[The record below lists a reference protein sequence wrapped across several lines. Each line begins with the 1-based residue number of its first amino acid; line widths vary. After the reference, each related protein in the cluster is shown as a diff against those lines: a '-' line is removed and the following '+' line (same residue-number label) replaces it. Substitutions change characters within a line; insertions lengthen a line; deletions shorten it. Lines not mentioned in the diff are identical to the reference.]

1 MCLILLAL
9 QSHPSYP
16 LIVAAN
22 RDEFHARPT
31 AAADFWPES
40 PDLLAGR
47 DLLGG
52 GTWLGVTRQ
61 GRFAV
66 VANVRQPN
74 LPHESRFSRGL
85 LVSSFLQGDEPA
97 ERYVQRICQDGDQYG
112 PFNLLVGDAEGLYF
126 LSNQD
131 DKVHLVPPGIHGL
144 SNATLDTPW
153 PKVVAGKE
161 RLAAIVGRGTAVE
174 PAELLT
180 LLATPAPFPEEIL
193 PRTGVSPEW
202 ERLLSPLFIHS
213 PTYGTRASTILLM
226 GNDGQVTFVEESFD
240 ATGMVTGSRSFSF
253 RVS

>member
-9 QSHPSYP
+9 QSHPSYR

-22 RDEFHARPT
+22 RDEFHVRPT
-31 AAADFWPES
+31 AAADFWSES
-40 PDLLAGR
+40 PNLLAGR

-85 LVSSFLQGDEPA
+85 LVSSFLRGDEPA
-97 ERYVQRICQDGDQYG
+97 ERYVQRISQNGDQYG
-112 PFNLLVGDAEGLYF
+112 PFNLLVGDAGGLYF

-131 DKVHLVPPGIHGL
+131 GKVHFVPPGIHGL

-161 RLAAIVGRGTAVE
+161 RLAAIVGRGTTVE
-174 PAELLT
+174 PPELLN
-180 LLATPAPFPEEIL
+180 LLATPAPYPDETL

-202 ERLLSPLFIHS
+202 ERLLSPLFILS

-226 GNDGQVTFVEESFD
+226 GNDGQVTFVEQSFD
-240 ATGMVTGSRSFSF
+240 ATGKVTSNRTFSF
-253 RVS
+253 HVS